1 MVSIVCLTVSRHQI
15 MVGQPLYV
23 LSNSEML
30 TGFLGYQSSM
40 AKLISKI
47 SKELRTFLQTLL
59 LCLVTSLGWDKGIFG
74 ICTFHIIPFD
84 IALHWKIFHPQSC
97 VHRWSTEIFLSVH
110 LLLGLSML
118 ETGLYLYPSGNN
130 RGQSRK
136 QLAGD

>member
-1 MVSIVCLTVSRHQI
+1 

-47 SKELRTFLQTLL
+47 SNLMPLVYFPPI
-59 LCLVTSLGWDKGIFG
+59 LCIFDYE
-74 ICTFHIIPFD
+74 FRNLD
-84 IALHWKIFHPQSC
+84 IALHRKIFHPQSC
-97 VHRWSTEIFLSVH
+97 VHRWSNEIFLSVH